1 MNTPAPNAALLALA
15 GTWHGT
21 GHGVY
26 PTIEPF
32 DYVETVTFTAPP
44 KPFLVYQQT
53 TKHAVTGLALHMES
67 GFLRLIDGG
76 PGIELV
82 VAQPTG
88 HAELAEGVLVT
99 ADGKLRLALE
109 PATVVATRR
118 ALSVTGLHRI
128 IEVTGD
134 VLRYEVLME
143 AVGQPMQLHLTAEL
157 HRSA

>member
-1 MNTPAPNAALLALA
+1 MNQTALNAALLPLV
-15 GTWHGT
+15 GTWQGT

-32 DYVETVTFTAPP
+32 DYTETITFSAPP
-44 KPFLVYQQT
+44 KPFIEYQQT

-76 PGIELV
+76 PGIEFV

-99 ADGKLRLALE
+99 TGGKLRLALE
-109 PATVVATRR
+109 PATVVGTRR
-118 ALSVTGLHRI
+118 ALSVTGLQRI
-128 IEVTGD
+128 IEVSGD

-143 AVGQPMQLHLTAEL
+143 AVGQPMQTHLTAEL
-157 HRSA
+157 HRLV